1 MENKPI
7 RTIFMGTP
15 EFGARAL
22 EALLNS
28 DFFDIIAVVTQPD
41 KKIGRGLEPATS
53 AIKKVAQKY
62 QLTIC
67 QPEKIRH
74 EVTLIRELK
83 PDLIVVAAYG
93 QIIPISILNIP
104 QYGCINVHGSL
115 LPKYRGAACLQAPI
129 LHGEK
134 YSGVTIMKMDEN
146 LDTGPILVKKK
157 IKLTKDETAS
167 SLHDKLAELGAKLL
181 IKTLKKY
188 IKGGLRPKKQ
198 NSRYASYV
206 KMLKKEDGHINWHQS
221 AEEIERLIRAFNPWP
236 GAYGYLTDEGLKINQ
251 VLFKLWAVR
260 PQPLKINRYKIGQL
274 FIYENALAVQ
284 CGQNALV
291 IIKLQLEGRKVMEV
305 DSFLCGNQSIIGNI
319 LK

>member
-28 DFFDIIAVVTQPD
+28 DFFDITAVVTQPD
-41 KKIGRGLEPATS
+41 KKVGRGLELATS

-62 QLTIC
+62 QLKIY

-93 QIIPISILNIP
+93 QIIPVSILDIP
-104 QYGCINVHGSL
+104 RYGCINVHGSL
-115 LPKYRGAACLQAPI
+115 LPKYRGAACLPAPI

-146 LDTGPILVKKK
+146 LDTGPILAKKK
-157 IKLTKDETAS
+157 VKLTKDETAS

-188 IKGGLRPKKQ
+188 IKGRLKPKKQ

-221 AEEIERLIRAFNPWP
+221 AEEIERLIRAFDPWP
-236 GAYGYLTDEGLKINQ
+236 GTYGYLTDTGLKINQ

-260 PQPLKINRYKIGQL
+260 PQPLKINKYKIGQL

-305 DSFLCGNQSIIGNI
+305 DSFLRGNQNVIGNV